1 MKKTILMDLKE
12 PTDKELSQLMSEVAH
27 EAKIKATKVKKQFS
41 EAIAMEISKARGRLH
56 AMKV

>member
-27 EAKIKATKVKKQFS
+27 EAKIKATMVKKQFS
-41 EAIAMEISKARGRLH
+41 EAISMEISKARGRLH

>member
-27 EAKIKATKVKKQFS
+27 EAKTKATLVKKQFS
-41 EAIAMEISKARGRLH
+41 EAIAIEISKVRVRMH
-56 AMKV
+56 AMKA

>member
-12 PTDKELSQLMSEVAH
+12 PTDKELSQLMSEVAY
-27 EAKIKATKVKKQFS
+27 EAKTKATLVKKQFS
-41 EAIAMEISKARGRLH
+41 EAIAIEISKARARMH